1 MGTTKRLAV
10 AQVANSV
17 GDGAFYVSSA
27 LYFTRVVGLSPTQ
40 VGFALTLAWAVG
52 AVAGVPL
59 GHLADRFGAKRLA
72 VVLAVVTAGAL
83 ASFLVVRSLP
93 AFLLIAAVYACGQS
107 GLQAARQA
115 LLAGLVEPGRRTR
128 VRALLQ
134 SVLNAGLAVGAGLGG
149 VALHLDAAEAYLVVF
164 AVDALGFLVA
174 AAVLWGL
181 PEVVAAVSGPRRLG
195 VLRDR
200 PYALV
205 ALLNAVLLLYMPMLS
220 LVVPLWI
227 VERTDAPTWIVGVL
241 FVVNTGAVVVG
252 QVRMARGVTD
262 LDTAVRSV
270 RRGGVL
276 LLVGCGVFALSADTG
291 AWVAVAVLVAAAA
304 VQVVGEMAHG
314 AGSWEIGFG
323 LAPADRQGQY
333 QGFYGTGT
341 AVARTVG
348 PLLLTTLVL
357 GGGVVGWLVL
367 GALFLTAALAMG
379 PAVRWS
385 RRTSRGATGVSTSD
399 TQVHSSGYHGDR
411 PACPATR

>member
-27 LYFTRVVGLSPTQ
+27 LYFTRVVGLSATQ
-40 VGFALTLAWAVG
+40 VGLALTLAWAVG
-52 AVAGVPL
+52 AVVGVPL
-59 GHLADRFGAKRLA
+59 GHLADRFGPRRLA
-72 VVLAVVTAGAL
+72 VGLAVVTAGAL
-83 ASFLVVRSLP
+83 AAFLVVRSFP
-93 AFLLIAAVYACGQS
+93 AFLLAAGVYTCGQS
-107 GLQAARQA
+107 GLQAARHA
-115 LLAGLVEPGRRTR
+115 LLAGLVGPERRTK
-128 VRALLQ
+128 VRAFLQ
-134 SVLNAGLAVGAGLGG
+134 SVVNAGLAVGAGLGG
-149 VALHLDAAEAYLVVF
+149 LALHLATEAAYLVVF
-164 AVDALGFLVA
+164 AVDAVGFLVA
-174 AAVLWGL
+174 AAVLRGL
-181 PEVVAAVSGPRRLG
+181 PEVVTAVSGPRRLG

-200 PYALV
+200 PYAVV

-227 VERTDAPTWIVGVL
+227 VERTDAPSWIVGLL
-241 FVVNTGAVVVG
+241 FVLNTGAVVLG

-262 LDTAVRSV
+262 LGTAVRSV

-276 LLVGCGVFALSADTG
+276 LLASCGVFALSAGADT
-291 AWVAVAVLVAAAA
+291 WPAVVVLVVAAA

-379 PAVRWS
+379 PAVRRA
-385 RRTSRGATGVSTSD
+385 RRSV
-399 TQVHSSGYHGDR
+399 
-411 PACPATR
+411 PAVV

>member
-1 MGTTKRLAV
+1 MATTTRLAV
-10 AQVANSV
+10 AQAANSV
-17 GDGAFYVSSA
+17 GDGAFYVASA

-40 VGFALTLAWAVG
+40 VGLALTLAWAVG

-59 GHLADRFGAKRLA
+59 GHLADRFGPRRLA
-72 VVLAVVTAGAL
+72 VALAVVTASAL

-93 AFLLIAAVYACGQS
+93 AFLAAAAVYACGQS

-115 LLAGLVEPGRRTR
+115 LLAGLVEPARRTK
-128 VRALLQ
+128 VRAVLQ

-149 VALHLDAAEAYLVVF
+149 VALHLDTPVAYLVVF
-164 AVDALGFLVA
+164 TVDAIGYLVA
-174 AAVLWGL
+174 AVVLRGL
-181 PEVVAAVSGPRRLG
+181 PEPAAVVGGPKRSG

-227 VERTDAPTWIVGVL
+227 VERTGAPTWVVGLL
-241 FVVNTGAVVVG
+241 FVVNTGAVVLG
-252 QVRMARGVTD
+252 QVRLARGVID
-262 LDTAVRSV
+262 LPTAVRSV

-276 LLVGCGVFALSADTG
+276 LLASCGVFALSADAG
-291 AWVAVAVLVAAAA
+291 PWPAVAVLLAGAA
-304 VQVVGEMAHG
+304 VQVVGEMLHG

-357 GGGVVGWLVL
+357 GGGVAGWLVL
-367 GALFLTAALAMG
+367 GALFLAAALAMG
-379 PAVRWS
+379 PAVRWAQ
-385 RRTSRGATGVSTSD
+385 RTAAHLV
-399 TQVHSSGYHGDR
+399 
-411 PACPATR
+411 PA

>member
-1 MGTTKRLAV
+1 MRTTARLAV
-10 AQVANSV
+10 AQAANSV

-27 LYFTRVVGLSPTQ
+27 LYFTRVVGLSPAQ
-40 VGFALTLAWAVG
+40 VGLALTLAWAVG

-59 GHLADRFGAKRLA
+59 GHLADRFGARRLA
-72 VVLAVVTAGAL
+72 VALAVVTAGAL

-93 AFLLIAAVYACGQS
+93 AFLVAAAGYACGQS

-115 LLAGLVEPGRRTR
+115 LLAGLVEPGRRTK
-128 VRALLQ
+128 VRAFLQ

-149 VALHLDAAEAYLVVF
+149 VALHLDTPAAYLVVF
-164 AVDALGFLVA
+164 AVDAVGFLVA
-174 AAVLWGL
+174 AAVLHGL
-181 PEVVAAVSGPRRLG
+181 PEVAVAVSGPRRSG

-220 LVVPLWI
+220 LVIPLWI
-227 VERTDAPTWIVGVL
+227 VERTGAPAWVVGVL
-241 FVVNTGAVVVG
+241 FVVNTGFVVVG
-252 QVRMARGVTD
+252 QVRVARGVTD
-262 LDTAVRSV
+262 LAAAVRSV

-276 LLVGCGVFALSADTG
+276 LLASCAVFALSAGTG
-291 AWVAVAVLVAAAA
+291 GWSAVAVLVAGAV
-304 VQVVGEMAHG
+304 VQVVGEMLHG

-385 RRTSRGATGVSTSD
+385 QRSAKHLAT
-399 TQVHSSGYHGDR
+399 
-411 PACPATR
+411 A